1 MSEYEL
7 YTLIKNEDDKECY
20 IQFQVIDDEE
30 LKWVGDNGEPTE
42 VLQQSGWSFQDDGDN
57 KLFSEF
63 IKEAEQLDLLKLTE
77 GMASGD
83 VLKIHDGLK
92 IKRE

>member
-42 VLQQSGWSFQDDGDN
+42 VLQQSGWSFQDDGYK

-63 IKEAEQLDLLKLTE
+63 IEEAEQLDLLKLTE

-92 IKRE
+92 IKKE

>member
-7 YTLIKNEDDKECY
+7 YILIKNKNNKECY
-20 IQFQVIDDEE
+20 IRFLVYDDEE

-42 VLQQSGWSFQDDGDN
+42 VLQQSGWSFQDDEYN

-63 IKEAEQLDLLKLTE
+63 IEEAEQLDLVGLTE

-83 VLKIHDGLK
+83 VLEIHDSLK
-92 IKRE
+92 IKKE

>member
-1 MSEYEL
+1 MCEL

-20 IQFQVIDDEE
+20 IQFQVIDDGD
-30 LKWVGDNGEPTE
+30 LKWIGDNGEPTE
-42 VLQQSGWSFQDDGDN
+42 VLQQSGWSFQDDEHN

-63 IKEAEQLDLLKLTE
+63 IEEAEQLDLLKLTE

-83 VLKIHDGLK
+83 VLEIHDGLK

>member
-1 MSEYEL
+1 MCEL

-20 IQFQVIDDEE
+20 IQFLVYDDEE

-42 VLQQSGWSFQDDGDN
+42 GLQQSGWSFQDDGYN
-57 KLFSEF
+57 EFFGEF
-63 IKEAEQLDLLKLTE
+63 IEEAKQLDLLEITE
-77 GMASGD
+77 GMASGE

-92 IKRE
+92 IKKE

>member
-1 MSEYEL
+1 MCEL

-20 IQFQVIDDEE
+20 IQFLVYDDEE

-42 VLQQSGWSFQDDGDN
+42 VLQQSGWSFQDDEYN
-57 KLFSEF
+57 ELE
-63 IKEAEQLDLLKLTE
+63 LTE
-77 GMASGD
+77 GMASGE

-92 IKRE
+92 IKKE

>member
-7 YTLIKNEDDKECY
+7 YTLIKNGDDKECY
-20 IQFQVIDDEE
+20 IQFLVYDDGD

-42 VLQQSGWSFQDDGDN
+42 VLQQSGWSFQDDMYN

-63 IKEAEQLDLLKLTE
+63 IEEAEQLDLLELTE
-77 GMASGD
+77 GMASGEI
-83 VLKIHDGLK
+83 LEIHDGLK
-92 IKRE
+92 IKKE

>member
-1 MSEYEL
+1 MCEL

-20 IQFQVIDDEE
+20 IQFLVYADEE

-42 VLQQSGWSFQDDGDN
+42 VLQQSGWSFQDEEYN
-57 KLFSEF
+57 EFFAEF
-63 IKEAEQLDLLKLTE
+63 IEEAKQLDLLELTE

-83 VLKIHDGLK
+83 VLEIHDGLK